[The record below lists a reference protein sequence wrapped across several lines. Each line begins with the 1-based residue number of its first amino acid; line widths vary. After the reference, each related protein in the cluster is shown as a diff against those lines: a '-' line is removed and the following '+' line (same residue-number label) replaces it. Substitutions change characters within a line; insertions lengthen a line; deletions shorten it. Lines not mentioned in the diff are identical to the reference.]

1 MSETALMFADIEIGQ
16 VFDSR
21 EHLMELAE
29 IKSFAANYDPQ
40 PMHLDEDQAGNGPFG
55 RLTASGW
62 HTLSLTMKLMAEARP
77 FGRTQLVG
85 VGVDRIEFKKPVYP
99 GTTIAVRAT
108 VLTKRVSTKS
118 DRGFVEMR
126 LETRNVKNDEIVV
139 RQNWIVM
146 VPA

>member
-21 EHLMELAE
+21 KYLMALDE

-40 PMHLDEDQAGNGPFG
+40 PMHLDEVQAGNGPFG

-77 FGRTQLVG
+77 FGTTQLVG
-85 VGVDRIEFKKPVYP
+85 VGVDRIEFKRPVYP
-99 GTTIAVRAT
+99 GTTIAVRGT

-126 LETRNVKNDEIVV
+126 LETRNVENDEIVV